1 MREFQH
7 AWRPHCDN
15 RVCLPLLR
23 HSFRH
28 ACASRSTRMKRV
40 AGTRRSGYGH
50 SVEEE
55 EDEGRGLHVLGLPP
69 SGRSPAERAA
79 HHAGTRASRQ
89 ALIVLVVS
97 CALIVLLRPMYGPY
111 IDRFGVDGDQSV
123 SSTLASRL
131 ESRASRHNLDTP
143 RSWRDGGRGRGRPPP
158 ERDGDETSAL
168 TSRDHV
174 RERSQWR
181 SAIEALRG
189 APEEDR
195 ERVIH
200 GLRRRGGGGGG
211 GGDGGET
218 RSRGRRGGGD
228 E

>member
-1 MREFQH
+1 
-7 AWRPHCDN
+7 
-15 RVCLPLLR
+15 
-23 HSFRH
+23 
-28 ACASRSTRMKRV
+28 MKRV
-40 AGTRRSGYGH
+40 AGPRRSGYGH
-50 SVEEE
+50 SFEED
-55 EDEGRGLHVLGLPP
+55 EDEGRGHHASGLPTG
-69 SGRSPAERAA
+69 SGQRSPAERAA

-89 ALIVLVVS
+89 ALIVLVLS

-143 RSWRDGGRGRGRPPP
+143 RFWRDPGRGRGRPPHG
-158 ERDGDETSAL
+158 RDGDEASA
-168 TSRDHV
+168 TSRELAG
-174 RERSQWR
+174 ERSQWR
-181 SAIEALRG
+181 SAMETFRG

-200 GLRRRGGGGGG
+200 GLRHRGGGGGG
-211 GGDGGET
+211 GGGET
-218 RSRGRRGGGD
+218 RSRGRRGGGG